1 MNAHTTQREGLCS
14 GVGEWAGSN
23 ELGPMRRMSP
33 FIISSMFS
41 FFFSLYLLNSN
52 LNSTMNVNF
61 VLKVKVDLDLTSM
74 DKVYIFINFVL
85 YSIVFLFFLSL
96 HILISTFRSKFPL

>member
-1 MNAHTTQREGLCS
+1 
-14 GVGEWAGSN
+14 
-23 ELGPMRRMSP
+23 MRRMSP

-41 FFFSLYLLNSN
+41 LFSLYLLNSN

>member
-1 MNAHTTQREGLCS
+1 MVLGNGPVPMN
-14 GVGEWAGSN
+14 WAQCAGCP
-23 ELGPMRRMSP
+23 LYY
-33 FIISSMFS
+33 FFYV
-41 FFFSLYLLNSN
+41 FLFFSLYLLNSN

>member
-1 MNAHTTQREGLCS
+1 
-14 GVGEWAGSN
+14 
-23 ELGPMRRMSP
+23 MRRMSP

-41 FFFSLYLLNSN
+41 FFSLYLLNSN

>member
-1 MNAHTTQREGLCS
+1 
-14 GVGEWAGSN
+14 
-23 ELGPMRRMSP
+23 MRRMSP

-41 FFFSLYLLNSN
+41 LFSLYLLNSN

-85 YSIVFLFFLSL
+85 YFIVFLFFLSP
-96 HILISTFRSKFPL
+96 HFNFQI

>member
-1 MNAHTTQREGLCS
+1 VVLG
-14 GVGEWAGSN
+14 GGGSN

-33 FIISSMFS
+33 FIIASMFS
-41 FFFSLYLLNSN
+41 LFSLYLLNSN

-61 VLKVKVDLDLTSM
+61 VLKLKVDLDLTSM